1 MVVAPESLTRLNAE
15 QLRELAG
22 DLIERIA
29 HLDQQ
34 HAQQIALHDQA
45 ITSKD
50 REIVYRQTKI
60 DQLTH
65 EMAVLKRLASL
76 AAAENSST
84 PARPVCSMKPSTLTL
99 QPSSR
104 NCKIWRQRP
113 RPKQS
118 PANNPNAQHYPQSCL
133 VCRFTM
139 F

>member
-1 MVVAPESLTRLNAE
+1 MVVAPELLSSSNAE

-34 HAQQIALHDQA
+34 HAQQIALHDHA

-84 PARPVCSMKPSTLTL
+84 PAKPACSMKPSTLIL

-118 PANNPNAQHYPQSCL
+118 PAELPRVQVHHEPDS
-133 VCRFTM
+133 RW
-139 F
+139 